1 MIHSTPFHKV
11 LVANRGEIAVRVL
24 RSARELGY
32 ATVAVYSKADEGA
45 LHVRSADEA
54 VCIGAALPA
63 ESYLSIEH
71 LIDAARRT
79 GADAIHPGYG
89 FLAESADFAQ
99 ACAEAGIVFVGPS
112 AQAMH
117 SMGHKAIAKQLMLNA
132 GVPCIPGYQGE
143 DQSDERLAKEAERIG
158 WPVMIKASAGGG
170 GRGMRLVRQASDF
183 AGLLSSARSEARHA
197 FGNDEMLLE
206 RALLAP
212 RHIEIQIMADRYGHA
227 IYLGERDCS
236 VQRRHQKLIEESP
249 SPAVNADLRQRMGQA
264 AVRAVQAIT
273 YEGAGT
279 LEFLLDDKG
288 AFYFMEMNTRLQ
300 VEHPVTEAVTGLD
313 LVALQLRIAA
323 GEALPLQQDDVQ
335 MQGHAMEVRLCAE
348 DPQAQFMPQSGQL
361 GLWRPSRQLRVDHG
375 LNSSGNIAPYYDSML
390 AKLIAHGAN
399 REEARR
405 RLLHGIND
413 TVALGITTNQAFL
426 TRCLQHPQF
435 IFGAASTAFIEQHQ
449 AELLAADRAREREA
463 LALAA
468 ALLHA
473 PTEGQRAHTLPLP
486 LRLALGEATLA
497 LSLTHHELGC
507 SVQIE
512 DQRFELQ
519 WLERDGCNARLL
531 CNGVLHP
538 VVFQRDDDTLHL
550 HALGQAWRI
559 TDRSLVPAQRSGAGA
574 GDGKLRAAM
583 NGRVVAVLVAVGER
597 VLAGQA
603 LLTLEAMKMEHIHV
617 APSAGRIAAVHVS
630 VGDQIGT
637 QRLLVEIE
645 L

>member
-1 MIHSTPFHKV
+1 MTKTTPFHKV

-32 ATVAVYSKADEGA
+32 ATVAVYSKVDEDA
-45 LHVRSADEA
+45 LHVRCADEA
-54 VCIGAALPA
+54 VCIGQALPA
-63 ESYLSIEH
+63 ESYLSIER
-71 LIDAARRT
+71 LIDVARRV

-89 FLAESADFAQ
+89 FLAENADFAE
-99 ACAEAGIVFVGPS
+99 ACSEAGIVFVGPS
-112 AQAMH
+112 AQAMR

-132 GVPCIPGYQGE
+132 GVPCIPGYGGE
-143 DQSDERLAKEAERIG
+143 DQSDDRLAEEAECIG

-170 GRGMRLVRQASDF
+170 GRGMRLVQAAADF
-183 AGLLSSARSEARHA
+183 AALLSNARSEARHA
-197 FGNDEMLLE
+197 FGNDAMLLE

-212 RHIEIQIMADRYGHA
+212 RHIEIQIMADRYGHT

-249 SPAVNADLRQRMGQA
+249 SPAVDAELRQRMGQA
-264 AVRAVQAIT
+264 AVRAVQAIA

-288 AFYFMEMNTRLQ
+288 EFYFMEMNTRLQ

-323 GEALPLQQDDVQ
+323 GESLNLQQDEVHL
-335 MQGHAMEVRLCAE
+335 QGHAMEVRLCAE
-348 DPQAQFMPQSGQL
+348 DPQAQFMPQSGRL
-361 GLWRPSRQLRVDHG
+361 SLWRPSPHLRVDHG
-375 LNSSGNIAPYYDSML
+375 LNSSGDIAPYYDSML
-390 AKLIAHGAN
+390 AKLIAHAPN

-405 RLLHGIND
+405 RLLHGLGD
-413 TVALGITTNQAFL
+413 TVALGIATNQAFL
-426 TRCLQHPQF
+426 ARCLQHPQF
-435 IFGAASTAFIEQHQ
+435 IAGAASTAFIEQHQ
-449 AELLAADRAREREA
+449 SELLAADRACEREA

-473 PTEGQRAHTLPLP
+473 PAEGQRAHTLDLP
-486 LRLALGEATLA
+486 LRMALGETTLA
-497 LSLTHHELGC
+497 LSLAHHELGC
-507 SVQIE
+507 RVQIQE
-512 DQRFELQ
+512 QRFDVQL
-519 WLERDGCNARLL
+519 LERNGCDARLL
-531 CNGVLHP
+531 CNGVLRL
-538 VVFQRDDDTLHL
+538 VVFQRDHETLHL

-559 TDRSLVPAQRSGAGA
+559 TDRSLVAAQRSDASA

-603 LLTLEAMKMEHIHV
+603 LLTLEAMKMEHIHA
-617 APSAGRIAAVHVS
+617 APSAGRIKAVHVS